1 MMKNRFGNIKLLFL
15 FTLLLGVIVSCERD
29 IENVGVDLINNNR
42 FGIGDTL
49 FDVVS
54 YTIPVDSS
62 RVDNNKF
69 TAQPG
74 YLFGV
79 NRNQNFGVLKSSFST
94 QLLLPAEGVD
104 FGDNAIID
112 LVVLNIPYYS
122 RKDTVQFA
130 KDPVTG
136 ALILDKEGK
145 PIVTPSF
152 ELDSIY
158 GNQDL
163 EYQLKISE
171 LTTFLN
177 TLDPNDPTKS
187 KTYYSNRTYNTGSE
201 LFSGSFKP
209 NRNDTVLYVKRVH
222 LDGNAN
228 TVDDIDTVKTE
239 TASPSMKF
247 FLDSQF
253 FKTHFIDQQD
263 APFFDNFNS
272 FVRYFRGINIEPMSS
287 DGSLMNFP
295 ASGGS
300 LYIYFTFEETKDEP
314 ADKDL
319 NYNGIKGEKG
329 VLVKTKAVSQFNF
342 GGVRVGSY
350 TRDYGGTPAGIAIAN
365 PNKIEGEARLYVQG
379 AAGSNAIIELF
390 TPETLENIRSSNVL
404 INEANLTL
412 YVDASMQS
420 GKLPDQLYLYKYPQ
434 NSIISDLQSGG
445 FEIFDGRLQYDKDGE
460 PEKYKF
466 RITKYLTKL
475 LEDDSVTEAKLA
487 LKAYH
492 NTDDPF
498 ISLDTIAADYSWIP
512 KGVVLHGNRTLSQ
525 EKRLRIEIYYS
536 K

>member
-1 MMKNRFGNIKLLFL
+1 MIMKRLARIKYVFL
-15 FTLLLGVIVSCERD
+15 FIVLFGAIVSCERD
-29 IENVGVDLINNNR
+29 IENLGVDLLDNNK

-49 FDVVS
+49 FNVVS
-54 YTIPVDSS
+54 YTIKVDSS

-74 YLFGV
+74 YLLGV
-79 NRNQNFGVLKSSFST
+79 NRNSNFGQMTSSFAT
-94 QLLLPAEGVD
+94 QLLLPTEGVN

-112 LVVLNIPYYS
+112 MVVLNIPYYS
-122 RKDTVQFA
+122 TKDTVQYA

-136 ALILDKEGK
+136 ELILNKEGK

-187 KTYYSNRTYNTGSE
+187 KTYYSNRTYNTGSQ
-201 LFSGSFKP
+201 LFSGNFKP

-222 LDGNAN
+222 LDGNVN

-239 TASPSMKF
+239 SANPSMKF
-247 FLDSQF
+247 ILDSQF

-263 APFFDNFNS
+263 SPFFQNFNS
-272 FVRYFRGINIEPMSS
+272 FVRYFRGIYIEPMGS

-295 ASGGS
+295 AAGGS

-319 NYNGIKGEKG
+319 NYNGIKGETG

-350 TRDYGGTPAGIAIAN
+350 SRDYGGTPAGIAIAN

-379 AAGSNAIIELF
+379 AAGSNAVIELF
-390 TPETLENIRSSNVL
+390 TPEVLESIRSNNWL
-404 INEANLTL
+404 INEVNLTF
-412 YVDASMQS
+412 YIDQSMQS
-420 GKLPDQLYLYKYPQ
+420 GKLPDQLYLYKYPE
-434 NSIISDLQSGG
+434 NSIISDLRSDG
-445 FEIFDGRLQYDKDGE
+445 FQVFDGELQYDKDGE

-466 RITKYLTKL
+466 RITKYVTKL
-475 LEDDSVTEAKLA
+475 IDDDNITEAKLA
-487 LKAYH
+487 LKVYH

-498 ISLDTIAADYSWIP
+498 TSLDTVVTDYSWLP
-512 KGVVLHGNRTLSQ
+512 KGVVLHGNRSVSQ
-525 EKRLRIEIYYS
+525 EKRIKVEIYYS

>member
-1 MMKNRFGNIKLLFL
+1 MMKNRFGKIRLLFL
-15 FTLLLGVIVSCERD
+15 FIVIFGAIVSCERD
-29 IENVGVDLINNNR
+29 IENIGVDLINNNR
-42 FGIGDTL
+42 FGVGDTL

-94 QLLLPAEGVD
+94 QLLLPGEGVD

-122 RKDTVQFA
+122 TKDTVQYA
-130 KDPVTG
+130 ADPVTG
-136 ALILDKEGK
+136 ELILDKEGK

-152 ELDSIY
+152 ILDSIY

-201 LFSGSFKP
+201 LFRGSFKP

-222 LDGNAN
+222 LDGNPN

-319 NYNGIKGEKG
+319 NYNGIKGETG
-329 VLVKTKAVSQFNF
+329 VLVKTKAVTQFNF

-390 TPETLENIRSSNVL
+390 TPQVLESIRSNNWL
-404 INEANLTL
+404 INEVNLTM
-412 YVDASMQS
+412 YVDGSMQR
-420 GKLPDQLYLYKYPQ
+420 GKLPDQLYLFKYPQ
-434 NSIISDLQSGG
+434 NSIISDLRTDG
-445 FEIFDGRLQYDKDGE
+445 FEIFDGKLQYDKDGE

-466 RITKYLTKL
+466 RITKYLTDL
-475 LEDDSVTEAKLA
+475 LKDDSVTEAKLA
-487 LKAYH
+487 LKTYH
-492 NTDDPF
+492 ETDDPF
-498 ISLDTIAADYSWIP
+498 TSQDTIVADYSWIP
-512 KGVVLHGNRTLSQ
+512 KGVVLHGNKTLSEQ
-525 EKRLRIEIYYS
+525 KRLRIEIYYS